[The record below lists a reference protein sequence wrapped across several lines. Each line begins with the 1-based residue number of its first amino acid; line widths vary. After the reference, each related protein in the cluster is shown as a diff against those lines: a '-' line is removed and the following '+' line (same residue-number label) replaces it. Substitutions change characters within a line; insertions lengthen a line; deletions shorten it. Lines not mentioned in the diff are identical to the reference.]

1 MKHVFTLI
9 TLLVAL
15 TASAQ
20 QHDTHANA
28 NHKTHSYM
36 GSHGMA
42 LISLPNGDTLAYHM
56 ALYAKPH
63 DFQLL
68 YKLVLS
74 EEQKTHINRHAFQT
88 LLPDN
93 FDLQRL
99 IRGEK
104 LEISADLYTGHFER
118 GGEKIAR
125 FNKVV
130 FEKQLYKNQ
139 LPARNATAAT
149 HDTLHF
155 DLIALDNQ
163 NTLSGNQNTPSG
175 NQNNPDNNLTLA
187 IHKINLRP
195 SFDAIVAVPTPARQQ
210 TQFTC
215 NSSVAKQAAGSGSEF
230 DAETIA
236 QLSKNCLSRT
246 PVYAE
251 FLDFR

>member
-20 QHDTHANA
+20 QHNTHATA
-28 NHKTHSYM
+28 NHKPHSYM

-74 EEQKTHINRHAFQT
+74 EEQKAHINRHTLQT

-104 LEISADLYTGHFER
+104 LEISADLYAGHFER

-149 HDTLHF
+149 HNTLHF

-163 NTLSGNQNTPSG
+163 NTPSG
-175 NQNNPDNNLTLA
+175 NQSNPNDNLTLA

-195 SFDAIVAVPTPARQQ
+195 SFDAIVAIPTPARQQ
-210 TQFTC
+210 VQFTC
-215 NSSVAKQAAGSGSEF
+215 NSGIAKQAAGSGSGSGF
-230 DAETIA
+230 SAETIA

>member
-9 TLLVAL
+9 ILLVAL

-20 QHDTHANA
+20 QHETHASA
-28 NHKTHSYM
+28 NHKPNSYM

-68 YKLVLS
+68 YKLALS
-74 EEQKTHINRHAFQT
+74 DEQKTHINRHALQT

-104 LEISADLYTGHFER
+104 LELSADLYAGHFER
-118 GGEKIAR
+118 GGEKVAR

-130 FEKQLYKNQ
+130 FEKLLYKNQ

-163 NTLSGNQNTPSG
+163 SNPSD
-175 NQNNPDNNLTLA
+175 NPNDNLTLA

-195 SFDAIVAVPTPARQQ
+195 SFDAIVAIPTPARQQ
-210 TQFTC
+210 AQFTC
-215 NSSVAKQAAGSGSEF
+215 NNNVAKQAATSEF
-230 DAETIA
+230 NAETIA
-236 QLSKNCLSRT
+236 QLSKHCLSRT